1 MGRSH
6 ESEAAACSLLI
17 AVALLPALSSLMR
30 STTTNLPPKGV
41 RSVESGVAMFEVR
54 RWPTNQ
60 FERVRFL
67 ALFEARHWRMTQLD

>member
-41 RSVESGVAMFEVR
+41 RSVESGVAMFE
-54 RWPTNQ
+54 
-60 FERVRFL
+60 
-67 ALFEARHWRMTQLD
+67 ARHWRMTQLD